1 MVDIKDK
8 KEEGIDTE
16 EKQSHKKNKF
26 NEALENIKKNEKIE
40 DIYNYARSNTGDTI
54 AYVAMIVGIL
64 TLFFE
69 PFFGGTIIGIV
80 TGLYFSKEIIRP
92 IKNIEN
98 FIEKLGMVRSL
109 ILGGLL
115 LAFLIKIADTTDPR
129 PPVGGSHQP
138 DVTQTGGWVGG
149 NLTFCH
155 TLNERGCFF
164 HGSIS
169 DPGLV

>member
-115 LAFLIKIADTTDPR
+115 LAFLIKIPMIFIAAAITI
-129 PPVGGSHQP
+129 GIKQ
-138 DVTQTGGWVGG
+138 
-149 NLTFCH
+149 L
-155 TLNERGCFF
+155 
-164 HGSIS
+164 IYS
-169 DPGLV
+169 DKDSKVDSE